1 MLVLSRKVGERIV
14 VADSVVVTVLQV
26 EAGKVRIGIEAPP
39 QVRILRQELQGQ
51 AAKPAVPST
60 AGRDGP

>member
-26 EAGKVRIGIEAPP
+26 EAAKVRIGIEAPP

-51 AAKPAVPST
+51 ATKPAVPST

>member
-14 VADSVVVTVLQV
+14 VADAVVVTVLQV

-39 QVRILRQELQGQ
+39 DVRILRQELQ
-51 AAKPAVPST
+51 ARDARPAT
-60 AGRDGP
+60 AGRDPA